1 VNPPCILLL
10 GGSFDPVH
18 AGHIGLAH
26 YFCTLLHP
34 DELRLIPA
42 GQPWQKPD
50 LKTAAEHR
58 IAMLKLAFQQWPV
71 TVQVDSLEIQREGP
85 SYTVETLRELR
96 RTLGD
101 QASLLWIIGADQLN
115 NLHTW
120 HEWRELFALT
130 NLCIAARP
138 GYVIDQAA
146 LDSEVV
152 HEISRRIANPS
163 QLKQTACGL
172 CFIAYNLAWEVSST
186 ALRESLRQGESVK
199 GLLPTPVL
207 DYAQQHHL
215 YQTT

>member
-1 VNPPCILLL
+1 
-10 GGSFDPVH
+10 VH
-18 AGHIGLAH
+18 ID
-26 YFCTLLHP
+26 T
-34 DELRLIPA
+34 
-42 GQPWQKPD
+42 
-50 LKTAAEHR
+50 
-58 IAMLKLAFQQWPV
+58 
-71 TVQVDSLEIQREGP
+71 LEIQREGP
-85 SYTVETLRELR
+85 SYTVDTLRELR
-96 RTLGD
+96 RTLGE
-101 QASLLWIIGADQLN
+101 QVSLLWIIGADQLS

-120 HEWRELFALT
+120 HEWRELFVLT

-152 HEISRRIANPS
+152 HEISRRVANPS

-207 DYAQQHHL
+207 DYAQHHHL